1 MLTITLNL
9 PREVEKRLENDLK
22 HLENITKKS
31 RDFHIKNAVLRYLE
45 HADKL
50 IRTYQ
55 IEQEK
60 GNKDYTT
67 EELLEH
73 LNLKE
78 VDWEK

>member
-78 VDWEK
+78 VD